1 MQDGY
6 AAAIKAIDSGAAT
19 SLLENWVTVSQRLAK

>member
-6 AAAIKAIDSGAAT
+6 AAAIKVIDSGAAT

>member
-6 AAAIKAIDSGAAT
+6 ADAIKAIDSGAAT
-19 SLLENWVTVSQRLAK
+19 SLLENWVKVSQGLKQ